1 MFPYGKE
8 APYGLS
14 DSFCAIPSADRLKYV
29 PVNEDTCKILVDGQ
43 EPDTR
48 GVPSVNRNR
57 SIWGA
62 ILCVLERMYPWNGN
76 LQYDYDCK
84 RQKLTVVSRETR
96 IEATAGE
103 SHLLVNGKENLMDG
117 APYVNDMGI
126 LVMEVNAVIPHIAGT
141 VCQYDERVQVLRIE
155 RRGDI

>member
-1 MFPYGKE
+1 MIHYIKRQDQRDIRKKE
-8 APYGLS
+8 TGS
-14 DSFCAIPSADRLKYV
+14 RSKDQKGSF
-29 PVNEDTCKILVDGQ
+29 Q
-43 EPDTR
+43 
-48 GVPSVNRNR
+48 R
-57 SIWGA
+57 S
-62 ILCVLERMYPWNGN
+62 L
-76 LQYDYDCK
+76 K
-84 RQKLTVVSRETR
+84 RQKLSVVSRETR